1 MDGLNTIITL
11 QFDPN
16 PTRALLV
23 APDREAIIIRNLSVA
38 RQSRTTPT
46 QRHSQTEFEQSIFIL
61 IEFVR
66 IPAENIKEIKP
77 TWGPMGPLDPR
88 V

>member
-23 APDREAIIIRNLSVA
+23 APDREAMIIRNLAVA
-38 RQSRTTPT
+38 HQSRTTPT
-46 QRHSQTEFEQSIFIL
+46 QRHSQNEFEQSVFIL
-61 IEFVR
+61 NEFVR

-77 TWGPMGPLDPR
+77 TLDLR
-88 V
+88 TIRKRE